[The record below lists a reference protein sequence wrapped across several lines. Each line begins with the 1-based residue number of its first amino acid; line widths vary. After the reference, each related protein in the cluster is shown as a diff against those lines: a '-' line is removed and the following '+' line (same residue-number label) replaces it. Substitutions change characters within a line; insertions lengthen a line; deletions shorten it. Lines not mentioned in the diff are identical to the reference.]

1 VLLTC
6 RISSGALGVTNRL
19 GTDAMND
26 TENGPAVPAVPAAGW
41 VAALVPALVGVGLSL
56 GAGVLVDKYDPDNL
70 ALGVAILIYCC
81 VYEVAHIF
89 AQWMAEHISPAR
101 ADRYDE
107 TLYHVQLTFQVLLG
121 GLIIIWVGRAIF
133 GLLSSAPIPAWVIAL
148 TIVLVVYAA
157 LEEGPAVQPTAT
169 SDAGDL
175 IWPAVVAVF
184 AVIFVL
190 WMVFRD
196 DDTPAS
202 ATETTQAA
210 PTTETIST
218 SLSVGDSGP
227 DVVILQERLAA
238 EGLPVTVDGVYG
250 PETADAVLA
259 FQEQEQLT
267 VDGVVGSETA
277 EALGISSG

>member
-1 VLLTC
+1 
-6 RISSGALGVTNRL
+6 
-19 GTDAMND
+19 MND

-41 VAALVPALVGVGLSL
+41 VAALVGVGLSL

-70 ALGVAILIYCC
+70 ALGLVILIYCC
-81 VYEVAHIF
+81 VYVVAYIF
-89 AQWMAEHISPAR
+89 AQWMAVHISLAR

-107 TLYHVQLTFQVLLG
+107 TLDHVQLILLVLLG

-133 GLLSSAPIPAWVIAL
+133 GLLSPAPIPAWVIPL

-169 SDAGDL
+169 SDAGDRIL
-175 IWPAVVAVF
+175 PAVVAVF

-196 DDTPAS
+196 DDTSAS
-202 ATETTQAA
+202 ATETAQAA

-218 SLSVGDSGP
+218 PLSVGDSGP

-238 EGLPVTVDGVYG
+238 EGLPVAVDGVYG
-250 PETADAVLA
+250 RETAAAVFA

>member
-1 VLLTC
+1 
-6 RISSGALGVTNRL
+6 
-19 GTDAMND
+19 MND
-26 TENGPAVPAVPAAGW
+26 TENGPAVPAVRAHGW
-41 VAALVPALVGVGLSL
+41 VAALVGVGLWL
-56 GAGVLVDKYDPDNL
+56 GAGVLVAEYDPDSGD
-70 ALGVAILIYCC
+70 LGLVILIYCC
-81 VYEVAHIF
+81 VCVVAYIF
-89 AQWMAEHISPAR
+89 AQWMAGRIRSVDA
-101 ADRYDE
+101 ADRYEE
-107 TLYHVQLTFQVLLG
+107 TLDHVGLIVGVLLG
-121 GLIIIWVGRAIF
+121 GLIVIWVGRAIF
-133 GLLSSAPIPAWVIAL
+133 GWLSSAPIPAWVIAL

-157 LEEGPAVQPTAT
+157 VEEGPAVQPTAA
-169 SDAGDL
+169 SDAGDR

-202 ATETTQAA
+202 ATETAQAA
-210 PTTETIST
+210 PTTGTIST
-218 SLSVGDSGP
+218 PLSVGDSGP
-227 DVVILQERLAA
+227 DVVSLQERLAA

-277 EALGISSG
+277 EALGISSD